1 MKKVNCLSLR
11 TNRRYR
17 LYFQFSVLKLSLIEL
32 LMTKKRSLTCFRCR
46 KVKFTSSVRK
56 EGDIVFV
63 SSSNLKRTA
72 CFFWWKHFCLLL
84 KAFDIWNASRTIIM
98 IDVLYTDCLPW
109 PLTPMSY
116 INKVIRLELFA
127 SSREGFDICLDY
139 DWRTKFDDLWPL
151 CLTKTTN

>member
-1 MKKVNCLSLR
+1 MSISPRTRVAESIGSHQWINPTLCLNILKINHSSIVQIFHKVVISQGHSSKFVKKVNFLSLR

-72 CFFWWKHFCLLL
+72 CFFW
-84 KAFDIWNASRTIIM
+84 
-98 IDVLYTDCLPW
+98 
-109 PLTPMSY
+109 
-116 INKVIRLELFA
+116 
-127 SSREGFDICLDY
+127 
-139 DWRTKFDDLWPL
+139 
-151 CLTKTTN
+151 